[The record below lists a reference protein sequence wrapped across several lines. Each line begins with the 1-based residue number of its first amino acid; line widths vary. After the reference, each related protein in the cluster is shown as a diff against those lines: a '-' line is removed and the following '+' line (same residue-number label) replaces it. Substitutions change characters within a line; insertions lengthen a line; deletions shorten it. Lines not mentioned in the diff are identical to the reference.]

1 MSRKFDRGWVV
12 TASVGNPVCVDSCL
26 MRCLEFG
33 DLDDLRA
40 LHGEG
45 LVSEIPV
52 LPSASETN
60 PSLLINPRACA
71 LEEEFTVQSVY

>member
-1 MSRKFDRGWVV
+1 
-12 TASVGNPVCVDSCL
+12 

>member
-1 MSRKFDRGWVV
+1 
-12 TASVGNPVCVDSCL
+12 
-26 MRCLEFG
+26 MRCMEIG

-40 LHGEG
+40 LQGEG
-45 LVSEIPV
+45 MESELPE

>member
-1 MSRKFDRGWVV
+1 MSRKCDGCSDL
-12 TASVGNPVCVDSCL
+12 TAAGGNPVCVDSCL

-40 LHGEG
+40 LRGEG